1 MITTGTVIIKF
12 VEHIALS
19 ESSGMWQYSVID
31 RVANGEKPTWHK
43 IQQYYEKDRPDP
55 KRVGTAYK
63 VRITKSK
70 RERFQDRDGVWQ
82 DKGEVFII
90 EENGWAPAD
99 DLDATNQDPQ
109 LFDLM
114 LHSDSGITTVGD
126 IMNRFP
132 GESQLYVMDTKPVC
146 ITHPSGIVKYDAV
159 LPYYYRQVVMI
170 EHVRGLGYVLWIWV

>member
-31 RVANGEKPTWHK
+31 RVANGDKTTWHK
-43 IQQYYEKDRPDP
+43 VQQYYEKDRPDP

-99 DLDATNQDPQ
+99 DLDATNQEPK

-126 IMNRFP
+126 IMNLFP
-132 GESQLYVMDTKPVC
+132 GDAQLYVVDKTKYTL
-146 ITHPSGIVKYDAV
+146 ITRPSGLINYDAV
-159 LPYYYRQVVMI
+159 VPFYNRAVIGI
-170 EHVRGLGYVLWIWV
+170 ESFSNGGYMIWVE